1 MRLLDFIAF
10 FCFTVRRM
18 KKNISVILFILIG
31 SLCFSQNITTA
42 DDLFNS
48 VSDRYAQIQDYIVDM
63 NIAAG
68 SSTQQATAMFKKPD
82 KLRLD
87 FKSPAEQC
95 IVFNGNT
102 LSIYLP
108 QYRTILTQDV
118 EQSNAGGSSLATPQG
133 LSLMKRGYT
142 IQYEVTSAPQPL
154 EEGSSENVIILLMNR
169 KSATEAF
176 KTLRVMIHPDGKL
189 IRRIE
194 AIPVSG
200 GKIVFDF
207 YNYRINVG
215 VGSKNFV
222 FDAPSTAKTFNNFL
236 FVD

>member
-1 MRLLDFIAF
+1 
-10 FCFTVRRM
+10 M
-18 KKNISVILFILIG
+18 KKNIITILFVFIG
-31 SLCFSQNITTA
+31 SLCFSQNIITA
-42 DDLFNS
+42 GDLFSS

-63 NIAAG
+63 SISSGN
-68 SSTQQATAMFKKPD
+68 STQQATAMFKRPD

-87 FKSPAEQC
+87 FRYPEEQC
-95 IVFNGNT
+95 IVFNGST

-133 LSLMKRGYT
+133 LSLIKRGYT
-142 IQYEVTSAPQPL
+142 IQYDTTSAPQPL

-176 KTLRVMIHPDGKL
+176 KTLRVMIYPDGKL

-200 GKIVFDF
+200 GKIRFDF
-207 YNYRINVG
+207 HNYRINVG
-215 VGSKNFV
+215 IGGKNFA
-222 FDAPSTAKTFNNFL
+222 FDAPSTAKSFNDFL

>member
-1 MRLLDFIAF
+1 
-10 FCFTVRRM
+10 M
-18 KKNISVILFILIG
+18 KKNISTILFIFIS

-42 DDLFNS
+42 GDFFSS

-63 NIAAG
+63 NIAVG
-68 SSTQQATAMFKKPD
+68 TSKQQATAMFKRPD

-87 FKSPAEQC
+87 FKYPAEQC

-118 EQSNAGGSSLATPQG
+118 EQSSAGGSSLATPQG

-142 IQYEVTSAPQPL
+142 IQYEATSAPQPL

-169 KSATEAF
+169 KSAMEAF
-176 KTLRVMIHPDGKL
+176 KTLRVMIYPYGKL

-194 AIPVSG
+194 AVPVSG
-200 GKIVFDF
+200 GKIIFDF
-207 YNYRINVG
+207 YNYRINSG
-215 VGSKNFV
+215 VGSRNFV
-222 FDAPSTAKTFNNFL
+222 FDAPSTAKTFNDFL

>member
-1 MRLLDFIAF
+1 
-10 FCFTVRRM
+10 M
-18 KKNISVILFILIG
+18 KKNISIFLFIFIG

-42 DDLFNS
+42 GDFFAS

-63 NIAAG
+63 NISLG
-68 SSTQQATAMFKKPD
+68 NSKQQATAMFKRPD

-87 FKSPAEQC
+87 FKVPEEQC

-108 QYRTILTQDV
+108 QYRTVLTQDV
-118 EQSNAGGSSLATPQG
+118 DQSNAGGTSLGTPQG

-142 IQYEVTSAPQPL
+142 IQYEATSAPQPL

-176 KTLRVMIHPDGKL
+176 KMLRVMFYPEGKL

-194 AIPVSG
+194 AMPVSG
-200 GKIVFDF
+200 GKIILDF
-207 YNYRINVG
+207 YNYRINTG

-222 FDAPSTAKTFNNFL
+222 FDAPSTAKTFNDFL

>member
-1 MRLLDFIAF
+1 
-10 FCFTVRRM
+10 M
-18 KKNISVILFILIG
+18 KKNITTILFIFIS

-42 DDLFNS
+42 GDVFAS

-63 NIAAG
+63 NITVG
-68 SSTQQATAMFKKPD
+68 SSTQQATAMFKRPD

-87 FKSPAEQC
+87 FRFPAEQC

-133 LSLMKRGYT
+133 LSLIKRGYT
-142 IQYEVTSAPQPL
+142 IQYDATSAPQPL
-154 EEGSSENVIILLMNR
+154 EEGSSERVIILLMNR
-169 KSATEAF
+169 KSATETF
-176 KTLRVMIHPDGKL
+176 KTLRVMIYPDGKL

-200 GKIVFDF
+200 GKITFDF
-207 YNYRINVG
+207 YNYRINTG
-215 VGSKNFV
+215 VGSRNFV
-222 FDAPSTAKTFNNFL
+222 FDAPSTAKSFNDFL